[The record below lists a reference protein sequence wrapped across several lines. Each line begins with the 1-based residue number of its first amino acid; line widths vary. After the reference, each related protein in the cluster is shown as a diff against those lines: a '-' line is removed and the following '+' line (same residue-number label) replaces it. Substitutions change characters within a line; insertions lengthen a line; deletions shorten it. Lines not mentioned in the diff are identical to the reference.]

1 MTLSPE
7 VLAEL
12 DALLAE
18 AAASGDPEPTAMNL
32 STVDATGRPHS
43 RIVLLKGTGP
53 DGLRFFT
60 NHTSAK
66 GQEIATNSLVALCLH
81 WKHLREGVQVRIEG
95 EVEELPAKDSDAY
108 FATRPRGSQIGAWA
122 SLQSQTLPD
131 RAEFEARIAQFEAE
145 FAGREVPRPPHW
157 GGYLVKPDLVEFWYG
172 AKFRLHERLCYER
185 IEGTWRARMLY
196 P

>member
-122 SLQSQTLPD
+122 SRQS
-131 RAEFEARIAQFEAE
+131 ERIATRGDLERRVAVE
-145 FAGREVPRPPHW
+145 TARFAGQPVPRPDFW
-157 GGYLVKPDLVEFWYG
+157 SGFRVVPDRIEFWIARPG
-172 AKFRLHERLCYER
+172 RLHERELFER
-185 IEGTWRARMLY
+185 HDDGWRVSVLY